1 VSQIQIQRCADR
13 IPDPAARARFISAL
27 TCADELIHQA
37 AEMRRQ
43 AWADYRRA
51 TGEKKRETVGQYA

>member
-1 VSQIQIQRCADR
+1 VSKIQIERCSAR
-13 IPDPAARARFISAL
+13 IRDPAARARFISAL
-27 TCADELIHQA
+27 TCADELIRQA

-43 AWADYRRA
+43 AWADYRDA